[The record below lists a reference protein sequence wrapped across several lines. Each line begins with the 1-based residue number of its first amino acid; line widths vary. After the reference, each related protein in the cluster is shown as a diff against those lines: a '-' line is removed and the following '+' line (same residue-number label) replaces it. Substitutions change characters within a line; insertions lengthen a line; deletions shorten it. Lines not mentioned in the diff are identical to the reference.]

1 MSQRRQGENRPRLT
15 RPRQGDTKRRAVEM
29 YLSHLTVEQLGVA
42 TDSSVHAAMAAAG
55 VALGV
60 RYAGR
65 LLEEWRFDHDV
76 PAPGGRKA

>member
-1 MSQRRQGENRPRLT
+1 
-15 RPRQGDTKRRAVEM
+15 M
-29 YLSHLTVEQLGVA
+29 YLSHLTLEQLGVA

>member
-15 RPRQGDTKRRAVEM
+15 RLQEGDTKRRRVEM
-29 YLSHLTVEQLGVA
+29 YLSHLTAKQLGVA
-42 TDSSVHAAMAAAG
+42 TGSSIVAALAEQGTPIGA
-55 VALGV
+55 

-65 LLEEWRFDHDV
+65 ILEEWRFDHDV